1 MIPLM
6 VSMKIRN
13 DRHNFRLWIPLFLVW
28 LLLLP
33 IVIVLLP
40 FVLLACLFMGT
51 RGFRALAAGWQ
62 LLTGLRGTQVE
73 IKEAAHCVALHI
85 W

>member
-6 VSMKIRN
+6 VTMQIGWNSHRL
-13 DRHNFRLWIPLFLVW
+13 RLWIPLFLVW

-33 IVIVLLP
+33 IVLVLMP
-40 FVLLACLFMGT
+40 FVLLAWLVGT
-51 RGFRALAAGWQ
+51 NAFRALAAGWQ

-73 IKEAAHCVALHI
+73 FTEAAQSVALHI

>member
-1 MIPLM
+1 MLTL
-6 VSMKIRN
+6 KFRKQG
-13 DRHNFRLWIPLFLVW
+13 RGFRLWIPLFLVW

-40 FVLLACLFMGT
+40 FVLLACLFLGT
-51 RGFRALAAGWQ
+51 KGFRALAAGWQ
-62 LLTGLRGTQVE
+62 LLTGLRGTHVE
-73 IKEAAHCVALHI
+73 FTEAAHCVALHI